1 MQLLNVGFA
10 ILILKISI
18 SVLPIVAGIFLI
30 FSSEEK
36 KRDMRNAF
44 CNKMF
49 GVSNAI
55 AYAKF
60 ARFLNISAVLL
71 MTFGLLAGWLLLLRS

>member
-10 ILILKISI
+10 VLLLQISI
-18 SVLPIVAGIFLI
+18 SVLPIVAGIFLML
-30 FSSEEK
+30 SSEEK

-44 CNKMF
+44 CNRMF

-55 AYAKF
+55 NYAKF

-71 MTFGLLAGWLLLLRS
+71 MTFGVLAGWLLLIRR